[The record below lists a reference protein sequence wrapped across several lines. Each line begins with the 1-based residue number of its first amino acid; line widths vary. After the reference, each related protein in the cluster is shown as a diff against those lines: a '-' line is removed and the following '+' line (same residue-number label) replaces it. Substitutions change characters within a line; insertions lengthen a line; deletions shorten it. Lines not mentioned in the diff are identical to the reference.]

1 MATSWRSRVELPPAL
16 GSPGGRAGRAGGA
29 APASTEQPA
38 APVRLAAWRVLAFAA
53 VVPLLLRMKL
63 PRLARWLEPAPR
75 PPSPVSPASPA
86 PPDAAA
92 LAALVGRIDRLLAA
106 GRPLVRRGCLTRGL
120 TLYRFL
126 RRADA
131 DVALCFGIGKQD
143 GDLAGHCWIEHEG
156 APLAERRDPRELYV
170 ETYRISRTAGG
181 EAGGAASASAPETA
195 PDLQRPRRT
204 PGSRFP

>member
-1 MATSWRSRVELPPAL
+1 M
-16 GSPGGRAGRAGGA
+16 
-29 APASTEQPA
+29 
-38 APVRLAAWRVLAFAA
+38 RLAAWRVLAFAA

-63 PRLARWLEPAPR
+63 PRLARWLEPAP
-75 PPSPVSPASPA
+75 PPSPSAVPPAV
-86 PPDAAA
+86 PPDTAAV
-92 LAALVGRIDRLLAA
+92 AALVGRIDRLLAA

-120 TLYRFL
+120 TLYHFL
-126 RRADA
+126 RRAGA
-131 DVALCFGIGKQD
+131 DVALCFGIGKQE

-156 APLAERRDPRELYV
+156 APLAERRDPRGLYV

-181 EAGGAASASAPETA
+181 QAGDAGPGPETA

>member
-1 MATSWRSRVELPPAL
+1 MATSWRSRVELPPAF
-16 GSPGGRAGRAGGA
+16 GSPGGRAGRAGGEATA
-29 APASTEQPA
+29 APEPV

-63 PRLARWLEPAPR
+63 PRLARWLEPAPL
-75 PPSPVSPASPA
+75 PPSAVSPLQT

-92 LAALVGRIDRLLAA
+92 VAALVGRIDRLLAA
-106 GRPLVRRGCLTRGL
+106 GWPLVRRGCLTRGL

-126 RRADA
+126 RRAGA
-131 DVALCFGIGKQD
+131 DVALCFGIGKQT

-181 EAGGAASASAPETA
+181 QAGDAAPVSDEPA
-195 PDLQRPRRT
+195 PDLKRPRRT